1 MTLKDYAS
9 SRGITYEAVRQLVKK
24 LRPGIDEHI
33 TKSGRTRILDDIAVK
48 MLDDRRNESK
58 VSVIHTDT
66 SNQIETIDQLK
77 NEIIILQRQLLT
89 CQNDL
94 RIASENASRLEAVS
108 IINERQQSEIDTLKS
123 DNESLKNQLGKYRK
137 TIFGLYIR
145 EK

>member
-58 VSVIHTDT
+58 VSVIRTDT